1 MNKAQFQKQL
11 LGMSDSMRKLAFI
24 LTANRN
30 DAHDLFQETY
40 LKVWINR
47 EKFTDN
53 RNFKGWV
60 LTVMKHIFINNYNKI
75 IRSHTVIEQEVD
87 IYNLDTVN
95 DSGFNSPESAYRIQE
110 INKAIGSL
118 KPEYKKP
125 FSLYVMG
132 YKYNEI
138 ADMLGMPLGTVKSN
152 IFSARQELKRRLDDD
167 HSAD

>member
-1 MNKAQFQKQL
+1 MNKTQFQKQL
-11 LGMSDSMRKLAFI
+11 LGMSNSMRKLAFI

-75 IRSHTVIEQEVD
+75 IHSHTVIE
-87 IYNLDTVN
+87 
-95 DSGFNSPESAYRIQE
+95 
-110 INKAIGSL
+110 
-118 KPEYKKP
+118 
-125 FSLYVMG
+125 
-132 YKYNEI
+132 
-138 ADMLGMPLGTVKSN
+138 
-152 IFSARQELKRRLDDD
+152 
-167 HSAD
+167 

>member
-1 MNKAQFQKQL
+1 M
-11 LGMSDSMRKLAFI
+11 
-24 LTANRN
+24 
-30 DAHDLFQETY
+30 
-40 LKVWINR
+40 
-47 EKFTDN
+47 
-53 RNFKGWV
+53 
-60 LTVMKHIFINNYNKI
+60 
-75 IRSHTVIEQEVD
+75 
-87 IYNLDTVN
+87 N